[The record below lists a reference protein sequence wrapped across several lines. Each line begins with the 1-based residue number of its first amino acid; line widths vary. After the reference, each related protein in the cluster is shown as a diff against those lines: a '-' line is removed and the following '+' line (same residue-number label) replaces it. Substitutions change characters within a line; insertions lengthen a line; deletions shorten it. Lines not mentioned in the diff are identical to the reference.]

1 MFGAKDITNGFRA
14 VFLAVVFVGSYNVAP
29 NPARKQIPV
38 RSNRNLFSPIK
49 GNRNSKSY
57 FPCGKRQA
65 QSCTRLISAFGFIRA
80 ALRYRYPRLRLLWWS
95 WRESNSRLTTLLLAL
110 DVRNLKKS
118 FSNLCLAFR
127 ITGVYRPIRSCAKLV
142 VLQNKF
148 SATYLAGLFKI
159 RQQTFQNFQR
169 AIAC

>member
-38 RSNRNLFSPIK
+38 RSNRNLGSPIK
-49 GNRNSKSY
+49 IAAILILIPLAGNGKPNPVPAPY
-57 FPCGKRQA
+57 FRFWLY
-65 QSCTRLISAFGFIRA
+65 SRA
-80 ALRYRYPRLRLLWWS
+80 AFVGTRLRLLWWS

-118 FSNLCLAFR
+118 FSNFCLAFC
-127 ITGVYRPIRSCAKLV
+127 IAGV
-142 VLQNKF
+142 
-148 SATYLAGLFKI
+148 
-159 RQQTFQNFQR
+159 
-169 AIAC
+169 